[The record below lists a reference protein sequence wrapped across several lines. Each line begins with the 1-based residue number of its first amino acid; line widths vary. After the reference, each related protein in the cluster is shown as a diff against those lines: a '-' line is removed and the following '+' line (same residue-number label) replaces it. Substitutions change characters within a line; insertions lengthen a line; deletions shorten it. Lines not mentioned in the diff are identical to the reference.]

1 MKKYIL
7 LSLFVII
14 SSCGG
19 NNDYSGSRYYEG
31 HIYDEN
37 KKPLPNIKVC
47 RGYKLTACTMTDANG
62 YFKLNKKPTF
72 ITDLIV
78 FYKEQPIDT
87 IITVWAQGGGEKL
100 MYSFVEGKKDTLF
113 IDMSKYEK

>member
-7 LSLFVII
+7 LSLFVIM

-19 NNDYSGSRYYEG
+19 NSDYSNFRYYEG
-31 HIYDEN
+31 HIYDRN

-47 RGYKLTACTMTDANG
+47 RGYKLTACTTTDANG

-87 IITVWAQGGGEKL
+87 IITAWTLHGEL
-100 MYSFVEGKKDTLF
+100 DRYSFIEGKNDTLF

>member
-7 LSLFVII
+7 LSMFVVI

-19 NNDYSGSRYYEG
+19 NSDFRYYEG
-31 HIYDEN
+31 HIYDRN

-47 RGYKLTACTMTDANG
+47 RGYKLTACTMTDTNG
-62 YFKLNKKPTF
+62 YFKLNMSPNF
-72 ITDLIV
+72 MTDLII

-87 IITVWAQGGGEKL
+87 IITAWTLHGEL
-100 MYSFVEGKKDTLF
+100 DRYSFIEGKNDTLF

>member
-19 NNDYSGSRYYEG
+19 NRGFKYYEG
-31 HIYDEN
+31 HIYDRN
-37 KKPLPNIKVC
+37 KKPLSNIKVC
-47 RGYKLTACTMTDANG
+47 RGYKLIACTMTDTNG
-62 YFKLNKKPTF
+62 YFKLNMSPNF
-72 ITDLIV
+72 MTDLII
-78 FYKEQPIDT
+78 FYKDQPIDT
-87 IITVWAQGGGEKL
+87 IITRWAQGGERL
-100 MYSFVEGKKDTLF
+100 VYSFVEGKNDTLF

>member
-7 LSLFVII
+7 LSLFIII

-19 NNDYSGSRYYEG
+19 NSGFKYYEG
-31 HIYDEN
+31 HIYDRN
-37 KKPLPNIKVC
+37 NNPLPNIKVC
-47 RGYKLTACTMTDANG
+47 RGYKLTACTTTDANG
-62 YFKLNKKPTF
+62 YFKLNMTPNF
-72 ITDLIV
+72 ITDLII

-87 IITVWAQGGGEKL
+87 IITAWTLHGEL
-100 MYSFVEGKKDTLF
+100 DRYSFIEGRSDTLF

>member
-19 NNDYSGSRYYEG
+19 NSGFKYYEG
-31 HIYDEN
+31 HIYDRN
-37 KKPLPNIKVC
+37 NNPLPNIKVC
-47 RGYKLTACTMTDANG
+47 RGYKLTACTTTDANG
-62 YFKLNKKPTF
+62 YFKLNMTPNF
-72 ITDLIV
+72 ITDLII

-87 IITVWAQGGGEKL
+87 IITAWTLHGGL
-100 MYSFVEGKKDTLF
+100 DRYSFIEGKNDTLF

>member
-19 NNDYSGSRYYEG
+19 NSGFKYYEG
-31 HIYDEN
+31 HIYDRN
-37 KKPLPNIKVC
+37 NNPLPNIKVC
-47 RGYKLTACTMTDANG
+47 RGYKLTACTTTDANG
-62 YFKLNKKPTF
+62 YFKLNMTPNF
-72 ITDLIV
+72 ITDLII
-78 FYKEQPIDT
+78 FYKEQPIDA
-87 IITVWAQGGGEKL
+87 IITAWTLHGEL
-100 MYSFVEGKKDTLF
+100 DRYSFIEGKNDTLF

>member
-19 NNDYSGSRYYEG
+19 NSSFKYYEG

-37 KKPLPNIKVC
+37 KKPLPNIRVC
-47 RGYKLTACTMTDANG
+47 RGYKLTTCTMTDANG
-62 YFKLNKKPTF
+62 YFKLNKKPTSVSK
-72 ITDLIV
+72 LII

-87 IITVWAQGGGEKL
+87 IRTVWAQAGERL

>member
-19 NNDYSGSRYYEG
+19 NNDYSGSKYYEG
-31 HIYDEN
+31 HIYDTN

-47 RGYKLTACTMTDANG
+47 RGHKLTACTMTDANG
-62 YFKLNKKPTF
+62 YFKLNMTPNF
-72 ITDLIV
+72 MTDLII

-87 IITVWAQGGGEKL
+87 IITAWTLHGEL
-100 MYSFVEGKKDTLF
+100 DRYSFIEGKNDTLF
-113 IDMSKYEK
+113 IDMSKHEK

>member
-19 NNDYSGSRYYEG
+19 NSDYSNFRYYEG
-31 HIYDEN
+31 HIYDKN
-37 KKPLPNIKVC
+37 NNPLPNIKVC
-47 RGYKLTACTMTDANG
+47 RGYKLTACTMTDTNG
-62 YFKLNKKPTF
+62 YFKLNMTPNF
-72 ITDLIV
+72 ITDLII

-87 IITVWAQGGGEKL
+87 IITAWTLHGEL
-100 MYSFVEGKKDTLF
+100 DRYSFIEGKNDTLF

>member
-19 NNDYSGSRYYEG
+19 NSDYSNFRYYEG
-31 HIYDEN
+31 HIYDRN
-37 KKPLPNIKVC
+37 NNPLPNLKVC
-47 RGYKLTACTMTDANG
+47 RGYKLTACTTTDANG
-62 YFKLNKKPTF
+62 YFKLNMTPNF
-72 ITDLIV
+72 ITDLII

-87 IITVWAQGGGEKL
+87 IITAWTLHGEL
-100 MYSFVEGKKDTLF
+100 DRYSFIEGKNDTLF

>member
-19 NNDYSGSRYYEG
+19 NNDYSGSKYYEG
-31 HIYDEN
+31 HIYDTN
-37 KKPLPNIKVC
+37 KKPLPNIRVC
-47 RGYKLTACTMTDANG
+47 RGYKLTTCTTTDANG
-62 YFKLNKKPTF
+62 YFKLNMTPNF
-72 ITDLIV
+72 ITDLII

-87 IITVWAQGGGEKL
+87 IITAWTLHGEL
-100 MYSFVEGKKDTLF
+100 DRYSFIEGRSDTLF

>member
-1 MKKYIL
+1 MKKIL
-7 LSLFVII
+7 FLTLAFLLFCCKNRKI
-14 SSCGG
+14 
-19 NNDYSGSRYYEG
+19 NFYEG

-47 RGYKLTACTMTDANG
+47 KMYHTPTDCTMTNANG
-62 YFKLNKKPTF
+62 YFKINKDPTS
-72 ITDLIV
+72 IAKLII

-87 IITVWAQGGGEKL
+87 IITRWAQGGERL
-100 MYSFVEGKKDTLF
+100 VYSFVEGKNDTLF

>member
-1 MKKYIL
+1 MKKIL
-7 LSLFVII
+7 FLTLAFLLFCCKNKKV
-14 SSCGG
+14 
-19 NNDYSGSRYYEG
+19 NFYEG

-47 RGYKLTACTMTDANG
+47 RGYKLTTCTMTDANG
-62 YFKLNKKPTF
+62 YFKLNMTPNF
-72 ITDLIV
+72 ITDLII

-87 IITVWAQGGGEKL
+87 IITAWTLHGEL
-100 MYSFVEGKKDTLF
+100 DRYSFIEGKNDTLF

>member
-19 NNDYSGSRYYEG
+19 NSGFKYYEG
-31 HIYDEN
+31 HIYDRN
-37 KKPLPNIKVC
+37 NNPLPNIKVC
-47 RGYKLTACTMTDANG
+47 RGYKLTACTTTDANG
-62 YFKLNKKPTF
+62 YFKLNMTPNF
-72 ITDLIV
+72 ITDLII

-87 IITVWAQGGGEKL
+87 IITAWTLHGEL
-100 MYSFVEGKKDTLF
+100 DRYSFIEGKNDTLF

>member
-14 SSCGG
+14 SSCSG
-19 NNDYSGSRYYEG
+19 NSDYSNFRYYEG
-31 HIYDEN
+31 HIYDKN
-37 KKPLPNIKVC
+37 NNPLPNIKVC
-47 RGYKLTACTMTDANG
+47 RGYKLTACTMTDTNG
-62 YFKLNKKPTF
+62 YFKLNMTPNF
-72 ITDLIV
+72 ITDLII

-87 IITVWAQGGGEKL
+87 IITAWTLHGEL
-100 MYSFVEGKKDTLF
+100 DRYSFIEGKNDTLF

>member
-19 NNDYSGSRYYEG
+19 NSDYSNFRYYEG
-31 HIYDEN
+31 HIYDRN
-37 KKPLPNIKVC
+37 NNPLPNIKVC
-47 RGYKLTACTMTDANG
+47 RGYKLTACTMTDTNG
-62 YFKLNKKPTF
+62 YFKLNMTPNF
-72 ITDLIV
+72 ITDLII

-87 IITVWAQGGGEKL
+87 IRTVWAQAGERL
-100 MYSFVEGKKDTLF
+100 VYSFIEGKKDTLF

>member
-19 NNDYSGSRYYEG
+19 NSSFKYYEG

-37 KKPLPNIKVC
+37 KKPLPNIRVC
-47 RGYKLTACTMTDANG
+47 RGYKLTTCTTTDANG
-62 YFKLNKKPTF
+62 YFKLNKKPTSVSK
-72 ITDLIV
+72 LII

-87 IITVWAQGGGEKL
+87 IRTVWAQAGERL
-100 MYSFVEGKKDTLF
+100 VYSFVEGKKDTLF

>member
-19 NNDYSGSRYYEG
+19 NNDYSGSKYYEG
-31 HIYDEN
+31 HIYDTN

-47 RGYKLTACTMTDANG
+47 KMYHTPTDCTMTDANG
-62 YFKLNKKPTF
+62 YFKLNMTPNF

-87 IITVWAQGGGEKL
+87 IITAWTLHGEL
-100 MYSFVEGKKDTLF
+100 DRYSFIEGKKDTLF

>member
-7 LSLFVII
+7 LSMFVVI

-19 NNDYSGSRYYEG
+19 NSDYSNFRYYEG
-31 HIYDEN
+31 HIYDRN

-47 RGYKLTACTMTDANG
+47 KMYHTPTDCTMTDANG
-62 YFKLNKKPTF
+62 YFKINEDPTS
-72 ITDLIV
+72 IAKLII

-87 IITVWAQGGGEKL
+87 IRTVSTYAGERVT
-100 MYSFVEGKKDTLF
+100 YNFVEGKKDTLF

>member
-19 NNDYSGSRYYEG
+19 NSDYSNFRYYEG

-47 RGYKLTACTMTDANG
+47 RGHKLTKDPSSVS
-62 YFKLNKKPTF
+62 KL
-72 ITDLIV
+72 II

-87 IITVWAQGGGEKL
+87 IITRWAQGGERL
-100 MYSFVEGKKDTLF
+100 VYSFVEGKKDTLF

>member
-19 NNDYSGSRYYEG
+19 NSDYSNFRYYEG
-31 HIYDEN
+31 HIYDRN
-37 KKPLPNIKVC
+37 NNPLPNIKVC
-47 RGYKLTACTMTDANG
+47 RGYKLTACTTTDANG
-62 YFKLNKKPTF
+62 YFKLNMTPNF
-72 ITDLIV
+72 ITDLII

-87 IITVWAQGGGEKL
+87 IITAWTLHGEL
-100 MYSFVEGKKDTLF
+100 DRYSFIEGKNDTLF

>member
-19 NNDYSGSRYYEG
+19 NSSFKYYEG

-37 KKPLPNIKVC
+37 KKPLPNIRVC
-47 RGYKLTACTMTDANG
+47 RGYKLTTCTTTDANG
-62 YFKLNKKPTF
+62 YFKLNKDPTS
-72 ITDLIV
+72 IAKLII

-87 IITVWAQGGGEKL
+87 IRTRWAQGGERL
-100 MYSFVEGKKDTLF
+100 VYSFVEGKKDTLF

>member
-7 LSLFVII
+7 LNLFVIM

-19 NNDYSGSRYYEG
+19 NSDYSGSKYYEG
-31 HIYDEN
+31 HIYDRN

-47 RGYKLTACTMTDANG
+47 RGYKLTACTTTDANG
-62 YFKLNKKPTF
+62 YFKLNMTPNF
-72 ITDLIV
+72 ITDLII

-87 IITVWAQGGGEKL
+87 IITAWTLHGEL
-100 MYSFVEGKKDTLF
+100 DRYSFIEGKNDTLF

>member
-1 MKKYIL
+1 MKKIL
-7 LSLFVII
+7 FLTLAFLLFCCKNKKV
-14 SSCGG
+14 
-19 NNDYSGSRYYEG
+19 NFYEG

-47 RGYKLTACTMTDANG
+47 RGYKLTACTTTDANG

-87 IITVWAQGGGEKL
+87 IITAWTLHGEL
-100 MYSFVEGKKDTLF
+100 DRYSFIEGKNDTLF

>member
-7 LSLFVII
+7 LNLFVII

-19 NNDYSGSRYYEG
+19 NSDYSNFRYYEG
-31 HIYDEN
+31 HIYDRN
-37 KKPLPNIKVC
+37 NNPLPNLKVC
-47 RGYKLTACTMTDANG
+47 RGYKLTACTTTDANG
-62 YFKLNKKPTF
+62 YFKLNMTPNF
-72 ITDLIV
+72 ITDLII

-87 IITVWAQGGGEKL
+87 IITAWTLHGEL
-100 MYSFVEGKKDTLF
+100 DRYSFIEGKNDTLF

>member
-7 LSLFVII
+7 LNLFVII

-19 NNDYSGSRYYEG
+19 NNDYSGSKYYEG
-31 HIYDEN
+31 HIYDTN

-47 RGYKLTACTMTDANG
+47 KMYHTPTDCTMTDANG
-62 YFKLNKKPTF
+62 YFKLNMRPTF

-87 IITVWAQGGGEKL
+87 IRPVSTYAGERL
-100 MYSFVEGKKDTLF
+100 TYNFVEGKKDTLF

>member
-19 NNDYSGSRYYEG
+19 NSDSKYYEG

-47 RGYKLTACTMTDANG
+47 RGYKLTACTMTDTNG
-62 YFKLNKKPTF
+62 YFKLNMTPNF
-72 ITDLIV
+72 ITDLII
-78 FYKEQPIDT
+78 FHKEQPIDT
-87 IITVWAQGGGEKL
+87 IITAWTLHGEL
-100 MYSFVEGKKDTLF
+100 DRYSFIEGRSDTLF

>member
-1 MKKYIL
+1 MKTSLYQWKSKSTIMKKYIL

-19 NNDYSGSRYYEG
+19 NSSFEYYEG

-47 RGYKLTACTMTDANG
+47 KMYHTPTDCTTTDANG
-62 YFKLNKKPTF
+62 YFKLNMPPNF
-72 ITDLIV
+72 MTDLI
-78 FYKEQPIDT
+78 
-87 IITVWAQGGGEKL
+87 
-100 MYSFVEGKKDTLF
+100 LF
-113 IDMSKYEK
+113 SIRNS

>member
-7 LSLFVII
+7 LSLFVIM

-19 NNDYSGSRYYEG
+19 NSDYSDFKYYEG
-31 HIYDEN
+31 HIYDRN

-62 YFKLNKKPTF
+62 YFKINEDPTS
-72 ITDLIV
+72 IAKLII

-87 IITVWAQGGGEKL
+87 IITAWTLHGEL
-100 MYSFVEGKKDTLF
+100 DRYSFIEGKNDTLF

>member
-1 MKKYIL
+1 MKKIL
-7 LSLFVII
+7 FLTLAFLLFCCKNKKV
-14 SSCGG
+14 
-19 NNDYSGSRYYEG
+19 NFYEG

-47 RGYKLTACTMTDANG
+47 RGYKLTACTMTDTNG
-62 YFKLNKKPTF
+62 YFKLNMPPNF
-72 ITDLIV
+72 ITDLII

-87 IITVWAQGGGEKL
+87 IITAWTLHGEL
-100 MYSFVEGKKDTLF
+100 DRYSFIEGKNDTLF

>member
-1 MKKYIL
+1 MKKIL
-7 LSLFVII
+7 FLTLAFLLFCCKNRKI
-14 SSCGG
+14 
-19 NNDYSGSRYYEG
+19 NFYEG

-47 RGYKLTACTMTDANG
+47 KMYHTPTDCTMTDANG
-62 YFKLNKKPTF
+62 YFKINKDPTS
-72 ITDLIV
+72 IPDLIV

-87 IITVWAQGGGEKL
+87 IRTVWAQAGERL

>member
-19 NNDYSGSRYYEG
+19 NSSFKYYEG

-47 RGYKLTACTMTDANG
+47 KMYHTPTDCTTTDANG
-62 YFKLNKKPTF
+62 YFKINKDPTS
-72 ITDLIV
+72 IPDLIV

-87 IITVWAQGGGEKL
+87 IRTVWAQAGERI
-100 MYSFVEGKKDTLF
+100 MYSFVEGKNDTLF